1 MKYIRIITHLI
12 VLASLHNCLYGF
24 TMPYDIGHRI
34 IRQSDGLSDNKI
46 QSLMRDTLGTLWVGT
61 AKGLNRI
68 YEGRITDY
76 NHDSRLCN
84 KSITFIRRDSRNNIW
99 LSVQGEGLFK
109 YDYSTDSFHEMKI
122 NGENLRPEWLSESDG
137 CVWFCSISGI
147 TKFDH
152 DSGSYEMHIP
162 RDWKEC
168 RYNGF
173 CMDSD
178 STALVSSLNGCIY
191 RLNLSTRQKKAIH
204 NFNEEIHVKDIF
216 HDSQD
221 RTWVS
226 IHGKGLFCLSSDG
239 LETSF
244 PHGTSFFRNSII
256 LDIQERYG
264 ILYIATD
271 GEGIFCMDLNT
282 KEIRNI
288 KSIYNSPFPEELNTV
303 STIYFH
309 DDDML
314 LGTIRHGII
323 FQGKRKVRNF
333 KDDDFG
339 SRVENG
345 PNRSVVACMSEDS
358 DGKIWI
364 GCDGGGLFHYDPLT
378 CQIRSIEA
386 FKREKVVAI
395 QTIDERHLLVSLYS
409 KGIYNY
415 DILTGNKAK
424 ILIEDRNTDK
434 RILGQ
439 DIIIGLE
446 RVSENE
452 ILVLAKSVYVYDKQK
467 GIIKDSGIRI
477 TGTTNLNIVHRDQSY
492 TWLHSSYEL
501 FRVDN
506 KTKENEL
513 LLYDRTGSIK
523 CIKMI
528 DGQMFIIS
536 SYSLSKINQDSW
548 TIEDFPF
555 HYNGKLMPVI
565 ETDRMG
571 NLYVATKRD
580 IFCIRNN
587 DPQDYT
593 RYDHEVGNND
603 FLHGASLT
611 SSKGIIYFGG
621 NSGLCQINPG
631 LPDKTSSPKSI
642 HFLKITVNGNNIPC
656 DAEKLDAIRIPWN
669 YESIFIDIS
678 SEGDDVLMSNKF
690 RHTINEYGKSS
701 VIYSD
706 SHLSLPVMAPGKYK
720 ISIAFLDES
729 DNWIE
734 SDTVLHLTITPPWW
748 KNFALLW
755 GILLAIAMV
764 IFSCIYLYHKYNR
777 VKATKIYR
785 KRKEQLAENKMEFIT
800 NVSHE
805 LKTPLTLIYNP
816 LKRILEGNEIEE
828 TLRKD
833 LSNILGQSKYMTHL
847 INMVL
852 DSRKLEEGF
861 GTLHIGTYNLKSWI
875 EGVCGEFA
883 SEFENKS
890 IRLTCDTSQACDNL
904 NFDESKFHIILS
916 NLLMNAWKYS
926 EPGTTVSVVTSKT
939 DGRIRISVVDE
950 GIGISPEDTE
960 KIFNRFTQG
969 KRAAKGFG
977 LGLAYTKLLVETHP
991 GGQIGAY
998 PNIDKGS
1005 TFWFEIPESLPC
1017 QMDTLPA
1024 ETETTLHSSELFEA
1038 SEVNTDTDF
1047 EISLCTALIVEDE
1060 TDLQDFLRKE
1070 LSGHF
1075 KEIYTASDGVEALTI
1090 TRHKRPDIII
1100 SDVMMPNKNGYELCA
1115 DIKKDIHISHIP
1127 IILLTALNDGES
1139 RKAGYKSGADI
1150 YLTKPFE
1157 TSVLIAASRNV
1168 LKNRSIIKERY
1179 KNISDNVSAVES
1191 TFSDT
1196 DEKFLTRLDRFIEEN
1211 LSNDSLNAQMCIE
1224 HSYMGRATFYKKI
1237 KELTG
1242 LGIMEYVTRKRM
1254 STAALLLTKT
1264 RLHISEIARKTGYP
1278 DNQYFSKVFKQ
1289 HFGVSPREYRNQ
1301 TV

>member
-12 VLASLHNCLYGF
+12 LLVALHNNLYGF
-24 TMPYDIGHRI
+24 SISDDIGHRI
-34 IRQSDGLSDNKI
+34 IRQSNGLADNKI

-84 KSITFIRRDSRNNIW
+84 KPITFICRDSRNNIW

-109 YDYSTDSFHEMKI
+109 YDYPTDSFHEMKI
-122 NGENLRPEWLSESDG
+122 NDEKIRPEWFSESDD
-137 CVWFCSISGI
+137 CMWFCSKSGI
-147 TKFDH
+147 TKYDYN
-152 DSGSYEMHIP
+152 SGSYNMHIP
-162 RDWKEC
+162 RDWKEY

-173 CMDSD
+173 CMVSD
-178 STALVSSLNGCIY
+178 STALVSSLDGCIY
-191 RLNLSTRQKKAIH
+191 RQNLSTRQKTAIY
-204 NFNEEIHVKDIF
+204 NFNEEIHVKDIC

-221 RTWVS
+221 KTWVA
-226 IHGKGLFCLSSDG
+226 IHGKGLFCFSSDG

-244 PHGTSFFRNSII
+244 PHGTSFFKNSII
-256 LDIQERYG
+256 LDIQEHNG

-271 GEGIFCMDLNT
+271 GEGIFCMNLYT

-288 KSIYNSPFPEELNTV
+288 KSIYNSSFPEETNSV
-303 STIYFH
+303 SKIYFH
-309 DDDML
+309 DEDML

-345 PNRSVVACMSEDS
+345 PNRSVVACMSEDA

-364 GCDGGGLFHYDPLT
+364 GCDGGGLFHYDPVT
-378 CQIRSIEA
+378 GHIRSIET
-386 FKREKVVAI
+386 FKREKVVALVA
-395 QTIDERHLLVSLYS
+395 IDERQLLVSLYS
-409 KGIYNY
+409 KGIYRY
-415 DILTGNKAK
+415 DIQTGNKAK
-424 ILIEDRNTDK
+424 ILIEDKNTDE

-446 RVSENE
+446 RVSENK
-452 ILVLAKSVYVYDKQK
+452 ILVLSKSVHVYDIKR
-467 GIIKDSGIRI
+467 GIITDSGIRI
-477 TGTTNLNIVHRDQSY
+477 TGTTNLNIVYRDQSY

-506 KTKENEL
+506 ITKENEL
-513 LLYDRTGSIK
+513 LLYDKTGTIK

-528 DGQMFIIS
+528 DGQLYMMS
-536 SYSLSKINQDSW
+536 SSALSVINQDTW
-548 TIEDFPF
+548 TPDDFPF

-565 ETDRMG
+565 EADKDG
-571 NLYVATKRD
+571 NLYVATKND
-580 IFCIRNN
+580 IFCIRNK
-587 DPQDYT
+587 DPKDYIK
-593 RYDHEVGNND
+593 YDYEVGNHD
-603 FLHGASLT
+603 FLQGASLT
-611 SSKGIIYFGG
+611 SSTGITYFGG
-621 NSGLCQINPG
+621 NSGLCRINPRM
-631 LPDKTSSPKSI
+631 PNKTSSSKSI
-642 HFLKITVNGNNIPC
+642 HFLKITVNGQNIPC
-656 DAEKLDAIRIPWN
+656 DGETQDAIRIPWN
-669 YESIFIDIS
+669 YESIFMDIS

-690 RHTINEYGKSS
+690 RYTISEYGKSS
-701 VIYSD
+701 VIHSD
-706 SHLSLPVMAPGKYK
+706 SRLSLPVMAPGKYK

-729 DNWIE
+729 DNWID
-734 SDTVLHLTITPPWW
+734 SDTILHLTITPPWW

-755 GILLAIAMV
+755 GILLTIAMLT
-764 IFSCIYLYHKYNR
+764 FSCIYLYHKYNR
-777 VKATKIYR
+777 VKATKVYR
-785 KRKEQLAENKMEFIT
+785 RRKEQLAKNKMEFIT

-816 LKRILEGNEIEE
+816 LKRILERNEIEE

-861 GTLHIGTYNLKSWI
+861 GTLHIGTYKLKSWI

-890 IRLTCDTSQACDNL
+890 IRLKCNTSQECDNL

-926 EPGTTVSVVTSKT
+926 EPGTTVSVVTSKK
-939 DGRIRISVVDE
+939 DGRVRISVVDE
-950 GIGISPEDTE
+950 GIGISPEETE

-991 GGQIGAY
+991 EGQIGAY

-1005 TFWFEIPESLPC
+1005 TFWFEIPESLQC
-1017 QMDTLPA
+1017 QQDTLSA
-1024 ETETTLHSSELFEA
+1024 DTENTLNSSDLFEA
-1038 SEVNTDTDF
+1038 SEVNSDIDF
-1047 EISLCTALIVEDE
+1047 EISGHTVLIVEDE
-1060 TDLQDFLRKE
+1060 TDLQEFLRKE
-1070 LSGHF
+1070 LSSHF
-1075 KEIYTASDGVEALTI
+1075 KDIYTASDGVEALTI
-1090 TRHKRPDIII
+1090 AKSKKPDIII
-1100 SDVMMPNKNGYELCA
+1100 SDVMMPNKNGYELCS

-1127 IILLTALNDGES
+1127 IILLTALNHTEN

-1168 LKNRSIIKERY
+1168 LKNRAIIKERY
-1179 KNISDNVSAVES
+1179 KNTSDNLSAVES

-1196 DEKFLTRLDRFIEEN
+1196 DEKFLIKLDRFIEEN
-1211 LSNDSLNAQMCIE
+1211 LSNDRLNAQMCIE
-1224 HSYMGRATFYKKI
+1224 HTYMGRATFYKKI

-1254 STAALLLTKT
+1254 STAAGLLIKT
-1264 RLHISEIARKTGYP
+1264 QLHISEIAQKTGYP
-1278 DNQYFSKVFKQ
+1278 DNQYFSKVFRQ
-1289 HFGVSPREYRNQ
+1289 HFGMSPRDYRNR